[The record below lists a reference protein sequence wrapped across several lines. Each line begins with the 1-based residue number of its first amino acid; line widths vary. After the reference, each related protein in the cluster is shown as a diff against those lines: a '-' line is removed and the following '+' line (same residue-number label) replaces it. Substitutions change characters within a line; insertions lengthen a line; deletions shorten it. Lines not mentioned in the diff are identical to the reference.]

1 MNSIISKLRKSLV
14 IGVSAVILLSA
25 VSQSVLPQSWFI
37 TGTFFSDE
45 DSSNSVTVINDD
57 SEDVEFGFG
66 LFDLIARLFD

>member
-1 MNSIISKLRKSLV
+1 MSRAVSKLKKSII
-14 IGVSAVILLSA
+14 IGITAVTLLSCVCA
-25 VSQSVLPQSWFI
+25 KALPQSWFI
-37 TGTFFSDE
+37 TGSFFSDE